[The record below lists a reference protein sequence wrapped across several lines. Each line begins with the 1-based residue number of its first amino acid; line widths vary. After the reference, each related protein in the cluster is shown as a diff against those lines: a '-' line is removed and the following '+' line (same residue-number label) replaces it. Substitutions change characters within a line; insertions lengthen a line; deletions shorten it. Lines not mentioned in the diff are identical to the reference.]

1 MTTLDKRL
9 YAFRAD
15 LADETLRGQC
25 EASNFVTGV
34 DMQCVVP
41 VSAVRRAAAADA
53 MQLTQVLWG
62 EIVKVFERKG
72 GWAWVQLQ
80 RDGYVGYVE
89 DAALSAQTTAF
100 SHRLPVRSSHL
111 YPSADLKTQP
121 AIAIPMGAE
130 LTVAEAAGG
139 YLKLTSGHFIYAEH
153 LNAPVPADFVSVAE
167 QFLHTPYLWG
177 GKTVWGLDCSGL
189 VQVSL
194 HAIGKDCLRDS
205 DMQEQSLGIAIGQDN
220 LQRGDLVFWKG
231 HVGIM
236 QDAKTLLHANGH
248 HMMVVSEPLKTAV
261 DRIAARGS
269 EITSVK
275 RLQ

>member
-1 MTTLDKRL
+1 MTVLDKRL
-9 YAFRAD
+9 HAFRDD
-15 LADETLRGQC
+15 LADATLRGKSD
-25 EASNFVTGV
+25 ATRFVEGV
-34 DMQCVVP
+34 NAQCVVP
-41 VSAVRRAAAADA
+41 VATIRRAPAFDA

-62 EIVKVFERKG
+62 ESVKVFERKD
-72 GWAWVQLQ
+72 GWAWMQLQ

-89 DAALSAQTTAF
+89 EVALAAVSKPS
-100 SHRLPVRSSHL
+100 SHCLPVRSSHL
-111 YPSADLKTQP
+111 YPAADLKTQP

-130 LTVAEAAGG
+130 LTAVESAGD
-139 YLKLTSGHFIYAEH
+139 YFKLTSGHYIYAPH
-153 LNAPVPADFVSVAE
+153 LNAKPPGDFVSVAE

-205 DMQEQSLGIAIGQDN
+205 DMQEQSLGRAVDQHH

-236 QDAKTLLHANGH
+236 QDETTLLHANGF
-248 HMMVVSEPLKTAV
+248 HMMVVSEPLQQAV
-261 DRIAARGS
+261 ERIAAKGS
-269 EITSVK
+269 HITSVK
-275 RLQ
+275 RL

>member
-9 YAFRAD
+9 HAFRAD
-15 LADETLRGQC
+15 LADETLLGKC
-25 EASNFVTGV
+25 DSTTFAKGV
-34 DMQCVVP
+34 LMQCAQP
-41 VSAVRRAAAADA
+41 VAAVRRAASGDA
-53 MQLTQVLWG
+53 MQLTQMLWG
-62 EIVKVFERKG
+62 ESVKVFERKN

-89 DAALSAQTTAF
+89 GSALAEVAESS
-100 SHRLPVRSSHL
+100 SHRLLVRSSHL
-111 YPSADLKTQP
+111 YPAPDLKTQP
-121 AIAIPMGAE
+121 AVAIPMGAE
-130 LTVAEAAGG
+130 LAPSEVTGDYV
-139 YLKLTSGHFIYAEH
+139 KLTSGHFIYATH
-153 LNAPVPADFVSVAE
+153 LNSAQPTDFVSVAE

-205 DMQEQSLGIAIGQDN
+205 DMQEQSLGIAIGQDH

-236 QDAKTLLHANGH
+236 QDAITLLHANGH

-261 DRIAARGS
+261 DRIATRGS
-269 EITSVK
+269 HVTSVK